1 MDSKVS
7 YLEIGTKNAETSR
20 VFFEQ
25 LFGWS
30 FHSMENNGEGWFET
44 PSIKAGLHGND
55 PNPQFFV
62 FFNVA
67 DLDTAVA
74 KVKELGGKIEEPEND
89 DASSQEKAEPDEGA
103 GNAAHKG
110 RNDGGRQHHC
120 SGGDRHAENLPLERD
135 VFERDD
141 VGVEYRPNPQP

>member
-89 DASSQEKAEPDEGA
+89 EPGFGKFCSCRDPEGVLFGLHQSS
-103 GNAAHKG
+103 
-110 RNDGGRQHHC
+110 
-120 SGGDRHAENLPLERD
+120 
-135 VFERDD
+135 
-141 VGVEYRPNPQP
+141 